1 MNDMIIFSLKR
12 KYSFVR
18 HMKTNKIDLLL
29 ESKAQYTEHL
39 CEILIKP
46 IYESMHGDFLA
57 CGGKLQQFQ
66 KQLEKVPVWNQ
77 DFIHEKVKSIPCDYL
92 SDLVKAVFTIYVK
105 VLLASTKPTASER
118 DNVKLKI
125 PTLDTFV
132 HRCFVSSARSF
143 WKRLFLFDNKLKI
156 AEQQQNIAVCESLIR
171 KAIQSAIRDSLPM
184 QMLVQSIVV
193 PKKSTNSTSSSSS
206 SSNDSAESDPSDDEA
221 EPDDEIE
228 AAVSETVSGAAT
240 EAVSETPME
249 ASDTEEDIVREEPV
263 EVEQNDALVLVV
275 PEKETDTEVEVE
287 ERTVPTSPVVL
298 DENKE
303 EEIRKSVEILPKNQT
318 PSLHGIIDVEKEKEH
333 EQEDKEED
341 VENDDGETAN
351 TVDAVSKDVPYH
363 QMLVNKSRIKQKSL
377 AQLIRRKRD
386 NAFF

>member
-1 MNDMIIFSLKR
+1 
-12 KYSFVR
+12 
-18 HMKTNKIDLLL
+18 MKTNKIDLLL

-66 KQLEKVPVWNQ
+66 KELEKVPVWNQ

-228 AAVSETVSGAAT
+228 AAVSETPIETVSAAAS

-249 ASDTEEDIVREEPV
+249 ASDTEEDIAREEPIDMKVEVEVEV